1 MKKLVILV
9 TVPVVLETWLKGQP
23 KFLSQ
28 YYEVE
33 IITSYS
39 DKIKNIE
46 KYENVNIKVV
56 EFNRKINI
64 FKDLKVLV
72 QLFFY
77 FLKTKP
83 SVVYTLTPKAG
94 MIATRVP

>member
-56 EFNRKINI
+56 EFNRKINATHSSR
-64 FKDLKVLV
+64 KDHRSRERTYR
-72 QLFFY
+72 QRNY
-77 FLKTKP
+77 Q
-83 SVVYTLTPKAG
+83 TPQ
-94 MIATRVP
+94 